1 MEDFFIS
8 QHNRLGDELFITN
21 SKNNVINPLCSMHGF
36 VEVELKN
43 IDTNNYHKQYLS
55 RMLPC
60 ISNKKKIGGIWK
72 NVDFLRRLPVY

>member
-1 MEDFFIS
+1 
-8 QHNRLGDELFITN
+8 
-21 SKNNVINPLCSMHGF
+21 MHGF
-36 VEVELKN
+36 VREVELKN